1 MQQRNQVFTMY
12 NISKYAWDVPIKD
25 KKGTSIVNAFKKIIL
40 KVRKPNKT
48 WVDQGSKFYNNTF
61 KFFLK
66 ISNIEMCSTYNEGK
80 SVVAGRFIRT
90 LKNKIFKHVTAISK
104 IVYFDVLD
112 DIVDKCNNT
121 VHRTIK
127 MKPIDV
133 TGESYG
139 KYSEDLIKNILNLKL
154 VTMLEFQNIKTFLL
168 MNMLQIGRK
177 KLLLLIKLKMQFCR
191 LMLLVTW
198 MVKKLLEV
206 FMVKNCKKLV
216 KKNLD

>member
-1 MQQRNQVFTMY
+1 MF
-12 NISKYAWDVPIKD
+12 SKYAWVVPIKD

-112 DIVDKCNNT
+112 DIVDKYNNT

-133 TGESYG
+133 TSDSYAEYNEDFNKKDPKFKVG
-139 KYSEDLIKNILNLKL
+139 DHVRISKYKDIFAKGYTPNWK
-154 VTMLEFQNIKTFLL
+154 
-168 MNMLQIGRK
+168 
-177 KLLLLIKLKMQFCR
+177 
-191 LMLLVTW
+191 
-198 MVKKLLEV
+198 
-206 FMVKNCKKLV
+206 KNCKKLV
-216 KKNLD
+216 EKNLV